1 MRAPKP
7 WTVLLLAA
15 LLALAATSAWAAPVS
30 VLYKLDS
37 DASLARLDPAAQA
50 VLQAMEERL
59 IDSGMTVIQPRA
71 EIYALLDSAAGVVV
85 NFSADAGLTLT
96 IDAAKGQRPNPGT
109 ESAWAEVRLRVK
121 AYSGSRV
128 LASFSGFGAVAHKPG
143 AQQRAFEVAARRAV
157 EDVAEKLLRKLDSTP
172 PQAAPA
178 SQPSLV
184 VPPAEAPPADVRKP
198 AGAKWA
204 LMIGISDF
212 SRAQGGETGR
222 YNLAG
227 VAVDML
233 TVRKALTELGVQE
246 QRMLWLYNDKAT
258 TQGVRQALQTLKAK
272 VGPDDLVYLYLS
284 THGLPKADGLSR
296 FGIPVTY
303 DFRRDSFIDFEEI
316 RTALAS
322 LAAQDII
329 WINDTCHSGLA
340 AEGLVTVE
348 VGARDFAVAPPS
360 AFDVSKAAA
369 VREKNMAVLSSATGD
384 QKAADLGSK
393 GGLFS
398 SVFAAGAMEVASTG
412 KPLGI
417 YSFYKRYVDG
427 RVQETFHKLCREGQP
442 PGFCAQGTQQPVFG
456 AQQDGKRIAM

>member
-1 MRAPKP
+1 MRP
-7 WTVLLLAA
+7 WSLLCAVLLAFL
-15 LLALAATSAWAAPVS
+15 SSQAWAAPVS
-30 VLYKLDS
+30 VLYKRDS
-37 DASLARLDPAAQA
+37 EASVARLDPAAQA

-59 IDSGMTVIQPRA
+59 IDSGMTVIQPKA
-71 EIYALLDSAAGVVV
+71 EIYSLLDSATGVVV
-85 NFSADAGLTLT
+85 NFAADAGLTLT
-96 IDAAKGQRPNPGT
+96 IDAAKNQRPNPGAET
-109 ESAWAEVRLRVK
+109 TWAEVRLRVK
-121 AYSGSRV
+121 AYSGPRV

-143 AQQRAFEVAARRAV
+143 AQERAFEVAAKRAV
-157 EDVAEKLLRKLDSTP
+157 EDVAEKLLKKLDAIP

-178 SQPSLV
+178 PQVSLV
-184 VPPAEAPPADVRKP
+184 VPPSEAPPAEVRRP

-204 LMIGISDF
+204 LMVGVSDF
-212 SRAQGGETGR
+212 SHAQGGESGR

-233 TVRKALTELGVQE
+233 TVRKAFTELGVPE
-246 QRMLWLYNDKAT
+246 SRMLWLYNDKAT

-316 RTALAS
+316 RTTLAA

-340 AEGLVTVE
+340 AEGLITVE
-348 VGARDFAVAPPS
+348 VGARDFAVAPPA

-369 VREKNMAVLSSATGD
+369 VSEKNIAVLSSATGD
-384 QKAADLGSK
+384 QKAADLGNK

-398 SVFAAGAMEVASTG
+398 SVFATGAMEVAASG
-412 KPLGI
+412 KTQGI

-427 RVQETFHKLCREGQP
+427 RVQETFHKLCRERQP
-442 PGFCAQGTQQPVFG
+442 PGFCTQGTQQPVFG

>member
-1 MRAPKP
+1 MRSLARLRP
-7 WTVLLLAA
+7 LLLAA
-15 LLALAATSAWAAPVS
+15 LLVLLSTQAWAGNVS
-30 VLYKLDS
+30 VLYKRES
-37 DASLARLDPAAQA
+37 DASLPRQDPAAQA

-59 IDSGMTVIQPRA
+59 IDSGMTVIQPKA
-71 EIYALLDSAAGVVV
+71 ELYALLESATGVVV
-85 NFSADAGLTLT
+85 SFSADAGLTLT

-109 ESAWAEVRLRVK
+109 ENTWAEVRVRVK
-121 AYSGSRV
+121 AFSGPRV
-128 LASFSGFGAVAHKPG
+128 LASFSGFGAVAHKSG
-143 AQQRAFEVAARRAV
+143 AQERAFEVAARRAM
-157 EDVAEKLLRKLDSTP
+157 EDVVEKLLKKLDAS
-172 PQAAPA
+172 PQPAPLVQ
-178 SQPSLV
+178 SSLV
-184 VPPAEAPPADVRKP
+184 VPPSEAPPADVRKP

-204 LMIGISDF
+204 LMIGVSDF
-212 SRAQGGETGR
+212 THAQGGESGR

-233 TVRKALTELGVQE
+233 TVRKALGELGVQE

-284 THGLPKADGLSR
+284 THGLPKAEGLSR
-296 FGIPVTY
+296 FGIPVTH
-303 DFRRDSFIDFEEI
+303 DFRRDNYIDFEEI
-316 RTALAS
+316 RAALAS

-340 AEGLVTVE
+340 AEGLVIVE
-348 VGARDFAVAPPS
+348 VGARDFAVAPPA

-369 VREKNMAVLSSATGD
+369 VREKNIAVLSSATGD

-398 SVFAAGAMEVASTG
+398 SVFATGAMEVASSG
-412 KPLGI
+412 KPQGI
-417 YSFYKRYVDG
+417 YGFYKRYVDG
-427 RVQETFHKLCREGQP
+427 RVQETFHQLCRESQP
-442 PGFCAQGTQQPVFG
+442 PDFCAQGTQQPVFG